1 MDLKLKRLAMV
12 TKQFK
17 LQRSVKL
24 IITSFIVVHLLAIV
38 LPPLSFQARGRSGVS
53 PFIGRLVAP
62 IEAYCQF
69 LYLNRGYA
77 FFAPDPGP
85 SHLIQVRVQ
94 DAEGHDEEMFYPD
107 VNRQWPR
114 LLYHRYFMLTE
125 YLNEVY
131 RPRIES
137 ASEYSEEELW
147 VLRNEREK
155 YDLIRNSYS
164 LHLQSVHGGKQVSLR
179 RIEHLLP
186 RYDLYRQAPRPLNDS
201 TSYRVLLDSTRVD
214 VNKND
219 VTTRLNRDEPLPGT
233 SDFELTDVQGRLPRN
248 AK

>member
-1 MDLKLKRLAMV
+1 MR
-12 TKQFK
+12 FK
-17 LQRSVKL
+17 PQRSVKL
-24 IITSFIVVHLLAIV
+24 IITSLIVVHLLAIV

-94 DAEGHDEEMFYPD
+94 DTEGHDEEMFYPD
-107 VNRQWPR
+107 INRKWPR
-114 LLYHRYFMLTE
+114 LLYHRYFMLAE

-131 RPRIES
+131 RPSVES
-137 ASEYSEEELW
+137 GSEYSQEELGI
-147 VLRNEREK
+147 LRKERER

-164 LHLQSVHGGKQVSLR
+164 LHLQNVHGGKQVSLR

-186 RYDLYRQAPRPLNDS
+186 RYDLYRQAPRPLNDP
-201 TSYRVLLDSTRVD
+201 TSYRVLLDSTRGD
-214 VNKND
+214 VHKNG
-219 VTTRLNRDEPLPGT
+219 VTSRLNRDEVLPST
-233 SDFELTDVQGRLPRN
+233 SDFELSDVQDRSPRN
-248 AK
+248 AQ

>member
-1 MDLKLKRLAMV
+1 MDLELERLAMV
-12 TKQFK
+12 TKHFK
-17 LQRSVKL
+17 PQRSVKL
-24 IITSFIVVHLLAIV
+24 IITSLIVVHLLAIV
-38 LPPLSFQARGRSGVS
+38 LPPLSFQTRGRSGVS

-94 DAEGHDEEMFYPD
+94 DTEGHDEEMFYPD
-107 VNRQWPR
+107 INRQWPR

-131 RPRIES
+131 RPS
-137 ASEYSEEELW
+137 VGSGSEYSQEELET
-147 VLRNEREK
+147 LRKEREK

-164 LHLQSVHGGKQVSLR
+164 LHLQNVHGGKQVSLR

-186 RYDLYRQAPRPLNDS
+186 RYDLYRQAPRPLNDP
-201 TSYRVLLDSTRVD
+201 TSYRVLLDSTRGD
-214 VNKND
+214 VHKNG
-219 VTTRLNRDEPLPGT
+219 VTSRLNRDEVLPST
-233 SDFELTDVQGRLPRN
+233 SDFELSDVQDRSPRN
-248 AK
+248 AQ

>member
-1 MDLKLKRLAMV
+1 MDLKLERLAMV
-12 TKQFK
+12 TKHFK
-17 LQRSVKL
+17 PQRSVKL
-24 IITSFIVVHLLAIV
+24 IITSLIVVHLLAIV

-94 DAEGHDEEMFYPD
+94 DTEGHDEEMFYPD
-107 VNRQWPR
+107 INRQWPR
-114 LLYHRYFMLTE
+114 LLYHRYFMLAE

-131 RPRIES
+131 RPSVES
-137 ASEYSEEELW
+137 GSEYSQEELGI
-147 VLRNEREK
+147 LRKDREK

-164 LHLQSVHGGKQVSLR
+164 LHLQNVHGGKQVSLR

-201 TSYRVLLDSTRVD
+201 TSYRVLLDSTRRD
-214 VNKND
+214 VHKNGI
-219 VTTRLNRDEPLPGT
+219 TSRLNHDEVLPGT
-233 SDFELTDVQGRLPRN
+233 SDFDLSDVHDRSPRN
-248 AK
+248 AQ

>member
-1 MDLKLKRLAMV
+1 MI

-17 LQRSVKL
+17 SQRSVKL
-24 IITSFIVVHLLAIV
+24 IITSVIVLHLLAIV
-38 LPPLSFQARGRSGVS
+38 LPPLSFQASGRSGVS
-53 PFIGRLVAP
+53 PLIGRLMAP

-94 DAEGHDEEMFYPD
+94 DAKGHDEEMFYPD
-107 VNRQWPR
+107 IKRQWPR

-131 RPRIES
+131 RPSVES
-137 ASEYSEEELW
+137 GSEYSQEELG
-147 VLRNEREK
+147 VLRKEREK

-164 LHLQSVHGGKQVSLR
+164 LHLQSVHDGKQISLR

-186 RYDLYRQAPRPLNDS
+186 RYDLHRQAPRPLDDPI
-201 TSYRVLLDSTRVD
+201 SYRVLLDSPRSD
-214 VNKND
+214 VNKNGE
-219 VTTRLNRDEPLPGT
+219 TNGLNRDEPLPGT
-233 SDFELTDVQGRLPRN
+233 SEFELSDVQDQSSRN
-248 AK
+248 AH